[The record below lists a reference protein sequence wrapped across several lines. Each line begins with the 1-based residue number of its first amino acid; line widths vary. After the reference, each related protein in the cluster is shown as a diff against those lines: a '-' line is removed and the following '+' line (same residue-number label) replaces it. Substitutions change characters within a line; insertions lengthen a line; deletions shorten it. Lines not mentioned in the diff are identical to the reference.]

1 VTVAGPGRPGDQ
13 GDRDDRD
20 DRGDQ
25 RDLPASGLT
34 LEVVAGH
41 PSADE
46 LAALTV
52 ALAAALAAGDRLA
65 VPGEAGRGGGASS
78 AWADRAAMVSAPLM
92 PGPDAWRRSARPGQ
106 AGRLG

>member
-1 VTVAGPGRPGDQ
+1 MTT
-13 GDRDDRD
+13 GDRSGQAGR
-20 DRGDQ
+20 

-52 ALAAALAAGDRLA
+52 ALAAALAAGDRRA
-65 VPGEAGRGGGASS
+65 GPARPGLPGGTSRG
-78 AWADRAAMVSAPLM
+78 WADRPAMIGAPLT
-92 PGPDAWRRSARPGQ
+92 PGRGAWRRSARPGR
-106 AGRLG
+106 AG